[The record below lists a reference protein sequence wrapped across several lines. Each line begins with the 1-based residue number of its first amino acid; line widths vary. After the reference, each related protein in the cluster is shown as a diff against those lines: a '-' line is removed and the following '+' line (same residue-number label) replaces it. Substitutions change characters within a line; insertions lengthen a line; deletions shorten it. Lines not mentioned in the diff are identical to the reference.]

1 MKRMN
6 LWRNG
11 GVCGAVVLAGAAAN
25 WHTVLLMAMEASRS
39 PADTGIVDAREI
51 IDVQIDR

>member
-39 PADTGIVDAREI
+39 PADTGIVDARES